1 MGRALFSISHPV
13 SKPDVQVRTEPEPQ
27 EQLENWS
34 RINAFDPDS
43 DEFFAN
49 AVYEAVIPA
58 DTLTQLATLDQLDPP
73 SRDRDRQN
81 AGVGVGAEAGADG
94 LTWFFDTARAVSIGR
109 DRDAVP
115 GTRFMPG
122 PEQQLTFRQRQAL
135 ASVARRTRSAS
146 VSALNSTTLP
156 PLVPLDQSLV
166 REQQSNARLVNS
178 AMLNWAAYNHV
189 ATHRPRL
196 ERRESHDSSPDSSA
210 PATPNPEAMNS
221 SRMWTEN
228 TSLGADTG
236 ASPLPPPSAQLPFI
250 PPDTRQ
256 YDNLQ
261 QLRTVPSANAIP
273 MTYVPLLNIDGLSE
287 SRRRSSISERRP
299 SISEQRNASHPER
312 RAVAVRR
319 SMGNG
324 VFGVDYAPVSGGPLP
339 NPNARISHTWQSASP
354 PAYHPIPVLRVP
366 ARV

>member
-1 MGRALFSISHPV
+1 MGRALFSVSHPV
-13 SKPDVQVRTEPEPQ
+13 SKPAVQVRTEPEPQ
-27 EQLENWS
+27 VQYENWS

-43 DEFFAN
+43 DEFFED
-49 AVYEAVIPA
+49 AVYEAVIPV
-58 DTLTQLATLDQLDPP
+58 DTLTQLATPDQLDLP

-81 AGVGVGAEAGADG
+81 ASVGVGEAGADG

-109 DRDAVP
+109 ERDAVP
-115 GTRFMPG
+115 GSRYMPG

-146 VSALNSTTLP
+146 VSALNSSTLP
-156 PLVPLDQSLV
+156 QLIPLDQSLV
-166 REQQSNARLVNS
+166 REQQPNARMPNS
-178 AMLNWAAYNHV
+178 PMLNWATYSHV

-196 ERRESHDSSPDSSA
+196 EHRESHDSSPDSSA
-210 PATPNPEAMNS
+210 PATPNPEVMSS

-228 TSLGADTG
+228 TSLGTDTG

-250 PPDTRQ
+250 PPETRQ
-256 YDNLQ
+256 YDNSQ
-261 QLRTVPSANAIP
+261 QSRTVPSANAIP
-273 MTYVPLLNIDGLSE
+273 ITYVPLLNIDGLSE

-299 SISEQRNASHPER
+299 SITERTGSYPER

-354 PAYHPIPVLRVP
+354 PAYHPIPPLRVP

>member
-1 MGRALFSISHPV
+1 MGRALFSVSHPV
-13 SKPDVQVRTEPEPQ
+13 SKPAVQVRTEPEPQ
-27 EQLENWS
+27 VQYENWS

-43 DEFFAN
+43 DEFFED

-58 DTLTQLATLDQLDPP
+58 DTLTQLATPDQLDLP

-81 AGVGVGAEAGADG
+81 ASVGVGEAGADG

-115 GTRFMPG
+115 GTRFTPG

-146 VSALNSTTLP
+146 VSALTSTTLP

-166 REQQSNARLVNS
+166 REQQFNARLVNS
-178 AMLNWAAYNHV
+178 AMLNWATYNPV
-189 ATHRPRL
+189 ATHRPLL

-210 PATPNPEAMNS
+210 PATPNPEAMTS

-228 TSLGADTG
+228 TSLGSDTG

-256 YDNLQ
+256 YDNSQ
-261 QLRTVPSANAIP
+261 QSRTTNSIP

-299 SISEQRNASHPER
+299 SISEQRTAAER

-319 SMGNG
+319 SVGNG
-324 VFGVDYAPVSGGPLP
+324 VFGVDYAPASGGPLP

-354 PAYHPIPVLRVP
+354 PAYNPIPALRVP